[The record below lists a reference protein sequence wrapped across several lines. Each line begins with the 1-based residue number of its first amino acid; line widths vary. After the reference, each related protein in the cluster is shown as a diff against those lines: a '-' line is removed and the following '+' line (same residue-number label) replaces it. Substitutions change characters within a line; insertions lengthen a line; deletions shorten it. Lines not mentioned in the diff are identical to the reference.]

1 MFVRRVAPALVVLAV
16 SLASATARAE
26 DWCKPVTVESQVR
39 RWASAPFAKK
49 KDMTKV
55 ADGLRERL
63 TEELLGTLAAQV
75 DTRYQAQV
83 MALTGRVQ
91 TLATAQ
97 RKVSGTREVC
107 VVVQMDK
114 GGLLGELPSDV
125 GRQLLTAWQDR
136 LVEFTAGR
144 PLWVREV
151 ALRDGPEPQVDEAVV
166 PRVEDLVRRNLMG
179 VVRYEPNG
187 GPIPADV
194 ITFDVRITP
203 FPGYYAIEGVAR
215 DAGGR
220 SLSVGAELAT
230 AWLGGVGTRLPLS
243 SRDVQIVSF
252 TAPAVVAP
260 GAVATLS
267 WSTQNARSCKV
278 EPGVGD
284 VPTAGKSELLPTGDT
299 SYRLTC
305 TDGVRTVSRDAAVA
319 VRVPS
324 PEVNAV
330 AKPARVAPGSAAT
343 LSWTSVAV
351 TTCAVD
357 HGVGAV
363 GRSGQFA
370 VSPPQTTTYAV
381 TCAGQDGTTAVSTA
395 TVVVDPNMLVQ
406 QVMVVVDPAP
416 GGTPAPVQAPAE
428 SVDRVLDIRVLDG
441 EWMDVRVN
449 GKVVASFKNSTEAT
463 VTLEDRPSYF
473 IEVVPFMGDAAV
485 QSVTMSD
492 LYKGHGSIGVSL
504 TAPINCYGT
513 GTCVP

>member
-1 MFVRRVAPALVVLAV
+1 MHARRLAPPLLALAIALSSAPAH
-16 SLASATARAE
+16 AE
-26 DWCKPVTVESQVR
+26 DWCKPATVESQVR

-55 ADGLRERL
+55 ADGLREHL
-63 TEELLGTLAAQV
+63 AQELLGTLAVQV

-91 TLATAQ
+91 TLSTTQ
-97 RKVSGTREVC
+97 RKVSGAREVC

-114 GGLLGELPSDV
+114 GGLLGDLPSDV

-144 PLWVREV
+144 PVWVREV
-151 ALRDGPEPQVDEAVV
+151 ALRDRSEPEVDEVVV

-179 VVRYEPNG
+179 VVRYEPDG
-187 GPIPADV
+187 SPIPADV

-215 DAGGR
+215 DAAGR

-230 AWLGGVGTRLPLS
+230 AWLGGVGTRLPPS

-252 TAPAVVAP
+252 SAPAVVAP
-260 GAVATLS
+260 GSVATLA
-267 WSTQNARSCKV
+267 WTTQNARTCKV

-284 VPTAGKSELLPTGDT
+284 VPTNGKSELLPKGDT

-324 PEVNAV
+324 PEVNAT
-330 AKPARVAPGSAAT
+330 AKPARIAPGGGAT
-343 LSWTSVAV
+343 VSWTSAAV
-351 TTCAVD
+351 TSCAID
-357 HGVGAV
+357 HGVGPV
-363 GRSGQFA
+363 GKSGQIG
-370 VSPPQTTTYAV
+370 VTPEQTTTYAV

-395 TVVVDPNMLVQ
+395 TVIVDSSLLVQ
-406 QVMVVVDPAP
+406 QVVQLVTDPNATLIAP
-416 GGTPAPVQAPAE
+416 PVATTAP
-428 SVDRVLDIRVLDG
+428 VLDIRVLDG

-449 GKVVASFKNSTEAT
+449 GAVVASFKNSTEAT

-485 QSVTMSD
+485 QSVTMSN

-504 TAPINCYGT
+504 TEPINCYGT

>member
-1 MFVRRVAPALVVLAV
+1 MHVRRLAPTLLAIALT
-16 SLASATARAE
+16 SATAHAE
-26 DWCKPVTVESQVR
+26 DWCKPATVESQIR

-49 KDMTKV
+49 KDLTKV

-63 TEELLGTLAAQV
+63 AQELLGTLAVQV

-91 TLATAQ
+91 TLSTTQ
-97 RKVSGTREVC
+97 RKVSGAREVC

-114 GGLLGELPSDV
+114 GGLLGDLPSDV

-151 ALRDGPEPQVDEAVV
+151 ALRDGPEPQVDEVVV

-179 VVRYEPNG
+179 VVRYEPDG
-187 GPIPADV
+187 SPLPADV

-215 DAGGR
+215 DAAGR

-230 AWLGGVGTRLPLS
+230 AWLGGIGTRLPLS
-243 SRDVQIVSF
+243 SRDVQIGSF

-267 WSTQNARSCKV
+267 WTTQNARTCKV

-284 VPTAGKSELLPTGDT
+284 VPTSGKSELLPKGDT

-330 AKPARVAPGSAAT
+330 AKPARIAPGGGAT
-343 LSWTSVAV
+343 VSWTSAAV
-351 TTCAVD
+351 TTCAID
-357 HGVGAV
+357 HGVGPV
-363 GRSGQFA
+363 GKSGQIG
-370 VSPPQTTTYAV
+370 VSPPQTMTYAV

-395 TVVVDPNMLVQ
+395 TVIVDPNLLVQ
-406 QVMVVVDPAP
+406 QVVQLVPNP
-416 GGTPAPVQAPAE
+416 GPTDAPVQAPAPP
-428 SVDRVLDIRVLDG
+428 VGRVLDIRVLDG
-441 EWMDVRVN
+441 QWMDVRVN

-463 VTLEDRPSYF
+463 VTLDDRPTYF
-473 IEVVPFMGDAAV
+473 VEVVPFLGDAAV
-485 QSVTMSD
+485 QSITMSA
-492 LYKGHGSIGVSL
+492 LYHDHGSIGVSL
-504 TAPINCYGT
+504 TEPINCYDT
-513 GTCVP
+513 ATCVP

>member
-1 MFVRRVAPALVVLAV
+1 MPVRRLAPPLIALAIALSSAPAH
-16 SLASATARAE
+16 AE
-26 DWCKPVTVESQVR
+26 DWCKPATVESQVR

-63 TEELLGTLAAQV
+63 AGELLGTLAAQV

-91 TLATAQ
+91 TLSTTQ
-97 RKVSGTREVC
+97 RKVSGAREVC

-114 GGLLGELPSDV
+114 GGLLGDLPSDV

-136 LVEFTAGR
+136 LVAFTASR
-144 PLWVREV
+144 PVWVREV
-151 ALRDGPEPQVDEAVV
+151 ALRDRSEPEVDEVVV

-179 VVRYEPNG
+179 VVRYEPDG
-187 GPIPADV
+187 SPIPADV

-203 FPGYYAIEGVAR
+203 CPGYSAIVGVAR
-215 DAGGR
+215 DAAGR

-230 AWLGGVGTRLPLS
+230 AWLGGVGTRLALS

-252 TAPAVVAP
+252 SAPAVVAP

-267 WSTQNARSCKV
+267 WETHNARSCNV
-278 EPGVGD
+278 APGVGD
-284 VPTAGKSELLPTGDT
+284 VPTNGKSELLPKGDT

-324 PEVNAV
+324 PEVNAT
-330 AKPARVAPGSAAT
+330 AKPARIAPGGGAT
-343 LSWTSVAV
+343 VSWTSAAVAG
-351 TTCAVD
+351 CAID
-357 HGVGAV
+357 HGVGPV
-363 GRSGQFA
+363 GKSGQIG
-370 VSPPQTTTYAV
+370 VTPEQTTTYAV

-395 TVVVDPNMLVQ
+395 TVIVDANLLVQ
-406 QVMVVVDPAP
+406 QVVQLVVDPTTTPVATTAAP
-416 GGTPAPVQAPAE
+416 
-428 SVDRVLDIRVLDG
+428 VLDIRVLDG

-449 GKVVASFKNSTEAT
+449 GAVVASFKNSTEAT
-463 VTLEDRPSYF
+463 VTLDDRPSYF

-485 QSVTMSD
+485 QSVTMSN

-504 TAPINCYGT
+504 TEAIHCYGT